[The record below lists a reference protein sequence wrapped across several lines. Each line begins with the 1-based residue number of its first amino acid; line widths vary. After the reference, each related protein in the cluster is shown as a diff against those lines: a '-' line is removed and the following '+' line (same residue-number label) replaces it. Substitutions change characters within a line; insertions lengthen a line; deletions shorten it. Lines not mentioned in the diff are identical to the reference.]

1 MNKDVAFFVLLL
13 FMKGLQNRSSES
25 AWTAGD
31 VEFFFRALGHTT
43 AAGRVSTDGVDGK
56 TLARLNIDV
65 DLGLPWYAAE
75 QVRLELLRL
84 SVHTT
89 LLTQTG
95 TRASET
101 DPDWPDMGVCVAW
114 RGVAWRGVA
123 WRGVAWRAS
132 RRWEGGHRAQHLQ
145 PASCGTM
152 TAIRIMTMS
161 ITMIITEMSL

>member
-13 FMKGLQNRSSES
+13 FTEGLQNRSSES

-56 TLARLNIDV
+56 TLARLNIEV

-114 RGVAWRGVA
+114 RGVAVR
-123 WRGVAWRAS
+123 
-132 RRWEGGHRAQHLQ
+132 
-145 PASCGTM
+145 CK
-152 TAIRIMTMS
+152 
-161 ITMIITEMSL
+161 